1 MSVKPII
8 PSINSNNNKIQI
20 KNNSSSNNNLQ
31 KKNVSFKGG
40 VSGALSA
47 VVIGTMD
54 AIEAGG
60 YPASFILQD
69 GLGFITPRV
78 GKGLV
83 RDAHDKKDENGN
95 VVLDKNGKPVRQ
107 LNWALARKE
116 FLREIITGPSA
127 FVIPLAMLH
136 VIKKHFGRGN
146 NVKLNYTDGFQKTF
160 TEFAQQNTDAIK
172 NGTANKAIFYKKV
185 FTNAI
190 ETSINSVLPN
200 AEKMT
205 KDEVSQIANNLTQKQ
220 IQIEKIKADKTLD
233 KKTKKNELEKLGS
246 VVDDFMKLKKGKIGG
261 AVDEMTVQFV
271 SSKGKVKTGSI
282 GEMVNAMSDYF
293 DDAVKNTHEE
303 LKKGLK
309 AENIE
314 NFVKKFTNHKMG
326 SRVWTN
332 LGIFGAVAAFYTQIP
347 KLYNMGL
354 KGNPAL
360 QGTAVDTANPAA
372 NGNAPEDKKV
382 KGNKPSFGVS
392 FTGMGSFL
400 EKTGNIVFNNKNTK
414 TVSDIFE
421 LNGPIMS
428 ANAMTTLLFG
438 FCIPPRLANAQDK
451 YDYGE
456 IVVRDMTAF
465 TALLFGAK
473 ALSRVFSDIFSN
485 ITGLALNKKN
495 MEGHNTLHKV
505 IDYLNPND
513 THHSVLSRKQLISK
527 YTNLEDY
534 KGEVNGFMDFIESS
548 GGDVKK
554 ALSCDEKIQASVEK
568 ILKDFNG
575 KSFKNATSKEIKEA
589 LKKANAQKTDLIKD
603 FYKLFNENNGLLKK
617 ARTCN
622 ATFGFLS
629 TVAFVPG
636 LIIWLTDFCEK
647 MTEKRS
653 KKDLAAAEKTGNTA
667 QINAAET
674 YLAEHNQ
681 PTKTPSMAGF
691 LGRNK

>member
-8 PSINSNNNKIQI
+8 PSISSNNNKVQI
-20 KNNSSSNNNLQ
+20 KNNSFSNNNLQ

-40 VSGALSA
+40 SPNIIVGM
-47 VVIGTMD
+47 MD

-60 YPASFILQD
+60 YPASFIIQD

-95 VVLDKNGKPVRQ
+95 VVLGKDGKPVRQ

-146 NVKLNYTDGFQKTF
+146 NVKLNYIDGFQKPF
-160 TEFAQQNTDAIK
+160 TEFAQNNTDAIK
-172 NGTANKAIFYKKV
+172 NGTANKAIFYKKI
-185 FTNAI
+185 FSNAI
-190 ETSINSVLPN
+190 ETSINSVLPES
-200 AEKMT
+200 AKMT
-205 KDEVSQIANNLTQKQ
+205 ADEITKTANDLTAKQ
-220 IQIEKIKADKTLD
+220 VQIEKIRADKTLD
-233 KKTKKNELEKLGS
+233 KKAKKEALSKVGS

-261 AVDEMTVQFV
+261 AVDEMAVQFA
-271 SSKGKVKTGSI
+271 SSNGKVKTGSI

-309 AENIE
+309 SENIE
-314 NFVKKFTNHKMG
+314 SFVKKFTNHKMG
-326 SRVWTN
+326 SRILTN
-332 LGIFGAVAAFYTQIP
+332 VGIFGAVAAFYTQIP

-360 QGTAVDTANPAA
+360 QGAAADTANPAA
-372 NGNAPEDKKV
+372 NGNAPADKKV
-382 KGNKPSFGVS
+382 KGDNPSFGNKNVA

-400 EKTGNIVFNNKNTK
+400 EKAGDKIFNNKNAK

-473 ALSRVFSDIFSN
+473 ALSRVFSDVFSN

-495 MEGHNTLHKV
+495 MDGHNTLHKV

-513 THHSVLSRKQLISK
+513 THHSVLSRKQLTSK
-527 YTNLEDY
+527 YTHLEDY
-534 KGEVNGFMDFIESS
+534 KGGVNGFMDFIESS

-554 ALSCDEKIQASVEK
+554 AFSCDKKIQASVDE
-568 ILKDFNG
+568 ILKSFNG
-575 KSFKNATSKEIKEA
+575 KAFKDATSKEIKEV
-589 LKKANAQKTDLIKD
+589 LKKANAQKTDSIKK
-603 FYKLFNENNGLLKK
+603 FYSLFHENNGLLNK

-622 ATFGFLS
+622 SSFGFLS
-629 TVAFVPG
+629 TIVLVPG

-653 KKDLAAAEKTGNTA
+653 KKDLAVAEKTGNTK

-691 LGRNK
+691 LGRK

>member
-8 PSINSNNNKIQI
+8 PSINSNNNKVQI
-20 KNNSSSNNNLQ
+20 KNNSSSSNNLQ
-31 KKNVSFKGG
+31 KKNVSFRGG
-40 VSGALSA
+40 SPNIIVGM
-47 VVIGTMD
+47 MD

-60 YPASFILQD
+60 YPASFIIQD

-146 NVKLNYTDGFQKTF
+146 NVKLNYIDGFQKPF
-160 TEFAQQNTDAIK
+160 TEFAQNNTDAIK
-172 NGTANKAIFYKKV
+172 NGTANKAIFYKKI
-185 FTNAI
+185 FSSAI
-190 ETSINSVLPN
+190 ETSINSVLPDS
-200 AEKMT
+200 AKMT
-205 KDEVSQIANNLTQKQ
+205 ADEISKTANNLTVKQ

-233 KKTKKNELEKLGS
+233 KKAKKEALSKIGS

-261 AVDEMTVQFV
+261 AVDEMAVQFAA
-271 SSKGKVKTGSI
+271 SNGKVKTGSI

-309 AENIE
+309 SENIE
-314 NFVKKFTNHKMG
+314 SFVKKFTNHKMG
-326 SRVWTN
+326 SRILTN

-360 QGTAVDTANPAA
+360 QGTAVDTSNPAA
-372 NGNAPEDKKV
+372 SGNTPEDKKV

-400 EKTGNIVFNNKNTK
+400 EKAGDKIFNNKSAK
-414 TVSDIFE
+414 TASDIFE

-473 ALSRVFSDIFSN
+473 ALSRVFSDVFSN

-495 MEGHNTLHKV
+495 MDGHNTLHKV

-513 THHSVLSRKQLISK
+513 THHSVLSRKQLTSK
-527 YTNLEDY
+527 YTHLEDY
-534 KGEVNGFMDFIESS
+534 KGGVNGFMDFIESS

-554 ALSCDEKIQASVEK
+554 AFSCDKKIQASVDE
-568 ILKDFNG
+568 ILKSFNG
-575 KSFKNATSKEIKEA
+575 KSFKDATSKEIKEV
-589 LKKANAQKTDLIKD
+589 LKKANAQKSDSIKK
-603 FYKLFNENNGLLKK
+603 FYNLFHENNGLLNK

-622 ATFGFLS
+622 SSFGFLS
-629 TVAFVPG
+629 TIVLVPG

-691 LGRNK
+691 LGRK

>member
-8 PSINSNNNKIQI
+8 PSINSNNNKVQI
-20 KNNSSSNNNLQ
+20 KNNSSSSNNLQ
-31 KKNVSFKGG
+31 KKNVSFRGG
-40 VSGALSA
+40 SPNIIVGM
-47 VVIGTMD
+47 MD

-60 YPASFILQD
+60 YPASFIIQD

-95 VVLDKNGKPVRQ
+95 VVLGKDGKPVRQ

-146 NVKLNYTDGFQKTF
+146 NVKLNYIDGFQKPF
-160 TEFAQQNTDAIK
+160 TEFAQNNTDAIK
-172 NGTANKAIFYKKV
+172 NGTANKAIFYNKI
-185 FTNAI
+185 FSNAI
-190 ETSINSVLPN
+190 ETSINSVLPDS
-200 AEKMT
+200 AKMT
-205 KDEVSQIANNLTQKQ
+205 ADEISKTANNLTVKQ

-233 KKTKKNELEKLGS
+233 KKAKKEVLSKIGS

-261 AVDEMTVQFV
+261 AVDEMAVQFAA
-271 SSKGKVKTGSI
+271 SNGKVKTGSI

-309 AENIE
+309 SENIE
-314 NFVKKFTNHKMG
+314 SFVKKFTNHKMG
-326 SRVWTN
+326 SRILTN

-360 QGTAVDTANPAA
+360 QGTAVDTSNPAA
-372 NGNAPEDKKV
+372 SGNTPEDKKV

-400 EKTGNIVFNNKNTK
+400 EKAGDKIFNNKSAK

-473 ALSRVFSDIFSN
+473 ALSRVFSDVFSN

-495 MEGHNTLHKV
+495 MDGHNTLHKV

-513 THHSVLSRKQLISK
+513 THHSVLSRKQLTSK
-527 YTNLEDY
+527 YTHLEDY
-534 KGEVNGFMDFIESS
+534 KGGVNGFMDFIESS

-554 ALSCDEKIQASVEK
+554 AFSCDKKIQASVDE
-568 ILKDFNG
+568 ILKSFNG
-575 KSFKNATSKEIKEA
+575 KSFKDATSKEIKEV
-589 LKKANAQKTDLIKD
+589 LKKANAQKSDSIKK
-603 FYKLFNENNGLLKK
+603 FYNLFHENNGLLNK

-622 ATFGFLS
+622 SSFGFLS
-629 TVAFVPG
+629 TIVLVPG

-653 KKDLAAAEKTGNTA
+653 KKDLAAAEKAGNTA

-691 LGRNK
+691 LGRK

>member
-8 PSINSNNNKIQI
+8 PSINSNNNKVQI
-20 KNNSSSNNNLQ
+20 KNNSSSSNNLQ
-31 KKNVSFKGG
+31 KKNVSFRGG
-40 VSGALSA
+40 SPNIIVGM
-47 VVIGTMD
+47 MD

-60 YPASFILQD
+60 YPASFIIQD

-146 NVKLNYTDGFQKTF
+146 NVKLNYIDGFQKPF
-160 TEFAQQNTDAIK
+160 TEFAQNNTDAIK
-172 NGTANKAIFYKKV
+172 NGTANKAIFYKKI
-185 FTNAI
+185 FSNAI
-190 ETSINSVLPN
+190 ETSINSFLPDST
-200 AEKMT
+200 KMT
-205 KDEVSQIANNLTQKQ
+205 ADEISKTANNLTAKQ

-233 KKTKKNELEKLGS
+233 KKAKKEALSKIGS
-246 VVDDFMKLKKGKIGG
+246 VVDDFMKLKKGKIDG
-261 AVDEMTVQFV
+261 AVDEMAVQFAA
-271 SSKGKVKTGSI
+271 SNGKVKTGSI

-309 AENIE
+309 SENIE
-314 NFVKKFTNHKMG
+314 SFVKKFTNHKMG
-326 SRVWTN
+326 SRILTN

-360 QGTAVDTANPAA
+360 QGTAVDTSNPAA
-372 NGNAPEDKKV
+372 SGNTPEDKKV

-400 EKTGNIVFNNKNTK
+400 EKAGDKIFNNKSAK

-473 ALSRVFSDIFSN
+473 ALSRVFSDVFSN

-495 MEGHNTLHKV
+495 MDGHNTLHKV

-513 THHSVLSRKQLISK
+513 THHSVLSRKQLTSK
-527 YTNLEDY
+527 YTHLEDY
-534 KGEVNGFMDFIESS
+534 KGGVNGFMDFIESS

-554 ALSCDEKIQASVEK
+554 AFSCDKKIQASVDG
-568 ILKDFNG
+568 ILKSFNG
-575 KSFKNATSKEIKEA
+575 KSFKDATSKEIKEV
-589 LKKANAQKTDLIKD
+589 LKKANAQKSDSIKK
-603 FYKLFNENNGLLKK
+603 FYNLFHENNGLLNK

-622 ATFGFLS
+622 SSFGFLS
-629 TVAFVPG
+629 TIVLVPG

-691 LGRNK
+691 LGRK

>member
-8 PSINSNNNKIQI
+8 PSINSNNNKVQI
-20 KNNSSSNNNLQ
+20 KNNSSSSNSLQ
-31 KKNVSFKGG
+31 KKNVSFRGG
-40 VSGALSA
+40 SPNIIVGM
-47 VVIGTMD
+47 MD

-60 YPASFILQD
+60 YPASFIIQD

-95 VVLDKNGKPVRQ
+95 VVLGKDGKPVRQ

-146 NVKLNYTDGFQKTF
+146 NVKLNYIDGFQKPF
-160 TEFAQQNTDAIK
+160 TEFAQNNTDAIK
-172 NGTANKAIFYKKV
+172 NGTANKAIFYKKI
-185 FTNAI
+185 FSNAI
-190 ETSINSVLPN
+190 ETSINAVLPDS
-200 AEKMT
+200 AKMT
-205 KDEVSQIANNLTQKQ
+205 ADEISKTANNLTAKQ

-233 KKTKKNELEKLGS
+233 KKAKKEALSKIGS

-261 AVDEMTVQFV
+261 AVDEMAVQFAA
-271 SSKGKVKTGSI
+271 SNGKVKTGSI

-309 AENIE
+309 SENIE
-314 NFVKKFTNHKMG
+314 SFVKKLTNRKMG
-326 SRVWTN
+326 SRILTN

-360 QGTAVDTANPAA
+360 QGTVADANPAA
-372 NGNAPEDKKV
+372 NGNVPADKKV
-382 KGNKPSFGVS
+382 KGDNPSFGKKNVA

-400 EKTGNIVFNNKNTK
+400 EKAGDKIFNNKSAK

-473 ALSRVFSDIFSN
+473 ALSRVFSDVFSN

-495 MEGHNTLHKV
+495 MDGHNTLHKV

-513 THHSVLSRKQLISK
+513 THHSVLSRKQLTSK
-527 YTNLEDY
+527 YTHLEDY
-534 KGEVNGFMDFIESS
+534 KGGVNGFMDFIESS

-554 ALSCDEKIQASVEK
+554 AFSCDKKIQASVDE
-568 ILKDFNG
+568 I
-575 KSFKNATSKEIKEA
+575 SKEIKEV
-589 LKKANAQKTDLIKD
+589 LKKANAQKSDSIKK
-603 FYKLFNENNGLLKK
+603 FYNLFHENNGLLNK

-622 ATFGFLS
+622 SSFGFLS
-629 TVAFVPG
+629 TIVLVPG

-653 KKDLAAAEKTGNTA
+653 KKDLAAAEKTGNTT

-691 LGRNK
+691 LGRK

>member
-8 PSINSNNNKIQI
+8 PSINSNNNKVQI
-20 KNNSSSNNNLQ
+20 KNNSSSSNNLQ
-31 KKNVSFKGG
+31 KKNVSFRGG
-40 VSGALSA
+40 SPNIIVGM
-47 VVIGTMD
+47 MD

-60 YPASFILQD
+60 YPASFIIQD

-146 NVKLNYTDGFQKTF
+146 NVKLNYIDGFQKPF
-160 TEFAQQNTDAIK
+160 TEFAQNNTDAIK
-172 NGTANKAIFYKKV
+172 NGTANKAIFYKKI
-185 FTNAI
+185 FSNAI
-190 ETSINSVLPN
+190 ETSINSFLPDS
-200 AEKMT
+200 AKMT
-205 KDEVSQIANNLTQKQ
+205 ADEISKTANNLTAKQ

-233 KKTKKNELEKLGS
+233 KKAKKEALSKIGS
-246 VVDDFMKLKKGKIGG
+246 VVDDFMKLKKGKIDG
-261 AVDEMTVQFV
+261 AVDEMAVQFAA
-271 SSKGKVKTGSI
+271 SNGKVKTGSI

-309 AENIE
+309 SENIE
-314 NFVKKFTNHKMG
+314 SFVKKFTNHKMG
-326 SRVWTN
+326 SRILTN

-360 QGTAVDTANPAA
+360 QGTAVDTSNPAA
-372 NGNAPEDKKV
+372 SGNTPEDKKV

-400 EKTGNIVFNNKNTK
+400 EKAGDKIFNNKSAK

-473 ALSRVFSDIFSN
+473 ALSRVFSDVFSN

-495 MEGHNTLHKV
+495 MDGHNTLHKV

-513 THHSVLSRKQLISK
+513 THHSVLSRKQLTSK
-527 YTNLEDY
+527 YTHLEDY
-534 KGEVNGFMDFIESS
+534 KGGVNGFMDFIESS

-554 ALSCDEKIQASVEK
+554 AFSCDKKIQASVDG
-568 ILKDFNG
+568 ILKSFNG
-575 KSFKNATSKEIKEA
+575 KSFKDATSKEIKEV
-589 LKKANAQKTDLIKD
+589 LKKANAQKSDSIKK
-603 FYKLFNENNGLLKK
+603 FYNLFHENNGLLNK

-622 ATFGFLS
+622 SSFGFLS
-629 TVAFVPG
+629 TIVLVPG

-691 LGRNK
+691 LGRK

>member
-8 PSINSNNNKIQI
+8 PSINSNNNKVQI
-20 KNNSSSNNNLQ
+20 KNNSSSSNNLQ
-31 KKNVSFKGG
+31 KKNVSFRGG
-40 VSGALSA
+40 SPNIIVGM
-47 VVIGTMD
+47 MD

-60 YPASFILQD
+60 YPASFIIQD

-95 VVLDKNGKPVRQ
+95 VVLGKDGKPVRQ

-146 NVKLNYTDGFQKTF
+146 NVKLNYIDGFQKPF
-160 TEFAQQNTDAIK
+160 TEFAQNNTDAIK
-172 NGTANKAIFYKKV
+172 NGTANKAIFYKKI
-185 FTNAI
+185 FSNAI
-190 ETSINSVLPN
+190 ETSINSVLPDS
-200 AEKMT
+200 AKMT
-205 KDEVSQIANNLTQKQ
+205 ADEISKTANNLTVKQ

-233 KKTKKNELEKLGS
+233 KKAKKEALSKIGS

-261 AVDEMTVQFV
+261 AVDEMAVQFAA
-271 SSKGKVKTGSI
+271 SNGKVKTGSI

-309 AENIE
+309 SENIE
-314 NFVKKFTNHKMG
+314 SFVKKFTNHKMG
-326 SRVWTN
+326 SRILTN

-360 QGTAVDTANPAA
+360 QGTAVDTSNPAA
-372 NGNAPEDKKV
+372 SGNTPEDKKV

-400 EKTGNIVFNNKNTK
+400 EKAGDKIFNNKSAK
-414 TVSDIFE
+414 TASDIFE

-473 ALSRVFSDIFSN
+473 ALSRVFSDVFSN

-495 MEGHNTLHKV
+495 MDGHNTLHKV

-513 THHSVLSRKQLISK
+513 THHSVLSRKQLTSK
-527 YTNLEDY
+527 YTHLEDY
-534 KGEVNGFMDFIESS
+534 KGGVNGFMDFIESS

-554 ALSCDEKIQASVEK
+554 AFSCDKKIQASVDE
-568 ILKDFNG
+568 ILKSFNG
-575 KSFKNATSKEIKEA
+575 KSFKDATSKEIKEV
-589 LKKANAQKTDLIKD
+589 LKKANAQKSDSIKK
-603 FYKLFNENNGLLKK
+603 FYNLFHENNGLLNK

-622 ATFGFLS
+622 SSFGFLS
-629 TVAFVPG
+629 TIVLVPG

-691 LGRNK
+691 LGRK

>member
-8 PSINSNNNKIQI
+8 PSINSNNNKVQI
-20 KNNSSSNNNLQ
+20 KNNSSSSNNLQ
-31 KKNVSFKGG
+31 KKNVSFRGG
-40 VSGALSA
+40 SPNIIVGM
-47 VVIGTMD
+47 MD

-60 YPASFILQD
+60 YPASFIIQD

-146 NVKLNYTDGFQKTF
+146 NVKLNYIDGFQKPF
-160 TEFAQQNTDAIK
+160 TEFAQNNTDAIK
-172 NGTANKAIFYKKV
+172 NGTANKAIFYKKI
-185 FTNAI
+185 FSNAI
-190 ETSINSVLPN
+190 ETSINSVLPDS
-200 AEKMT
+200 AKMT
-205 KDEVSQIANNLTQKQ
+205 ADEISKTANNLTVKQ

-233 KKTKKNELEKLGS
+233 KKAKKEALSKIGS

-261 AVDEMTVQFV
+261 AVDEMAVQFAA
-271 SSKGKVKTGSI
+271 SNGKVKTGSI

-309 AENIE
+309 SENIE
-314 NFVKKFTNHKMG
+314 SFVKKFTNHKMG
-326 SRVWTN
+326 SRILTN

-360 QGTAVDTANPAA
+360 QGTAVDTSNPAA
-372 NGNAPEDKKV
+372 SGNTPEDKKV

-400 EKTGNIVFNNKNTK
+400 EKAGDKIFNNKSAK

-473 ALSRVFSDIFSN
+473 ALSRVFSDVFSN

-495 MEGHNTLHKV
+495 MDGHNTLHKV

-513 THHSVLSRKQLISK
+513 THHSVLSRKQLTSK
-527 YTNLEDY
+527 YTHLEDY
-534 KGEVNGFMDFIESS
+534 KGGVNGFMDFIESS

-554 ALSCDEKIQASVEK
+554 AFSCDKKIQASVDE
-568 ILKDFNG
+568 ILRSFNG
-575 KSFKNATSKEIKEA
+575 KSFKDATSKEIKEV
-589 LKKANAQKTDLIKD
+589 LKKANAQKSDSIKK
-603 FYKLFNENNGLLKK
+603 FYNLFHENNGLLNK

-622 ATFGFLS
+622 SSFGFLS
-629 TVAFVPG
+629 TIVLVPG

-691 LGRNK
+691 LGRK

>member
-20 KNNSSSNNNLQ
+20 KNNSSSNNNFQ
-31 KKNVSFKGG
+31 KKNVSFRGG
-40 VSGALSA
+40 SPNIIVGM
-47 VVIGTMD
+47 MD

-60 YPASFILQD
+60 YPASFIIQD

-146 NVKLNYTDGFQKTF
+146 NVKLNYIDGFQKPF
-160 TEFAQQNTDAIK
+160 TEFAQNNTDAIK
-172 NGTANKAIFYKKV
+172 NGTANKAIFYKKI
-185 FTNAI
+185 FSNAI
-190 ETSINSVLPN
+190 ETSINSVLPDS
-200 AEKMT
+200 AKMT
-205 KDEVSQIANNLTQKQ
+205 ADEISKTANNLTVKQ

-233 KKTKKNELEKLGS
+233 KKAKKEALSKIGS

-261 AVDEMTVQFV
+261 AVDEMAVQFAA
-271 SSKGKVKTGSI
+271 SNGKVKTGSI

-309 AENIE
+309 SENIE
-314 NFVKKFTNHKMG
+314 SFVKKFTNHKMG
-326 SRVWTN
+326 SRILTN

-360 QGTAVDTANPAA
+360 QGTAVDTSNPAVS
-372 NGNAPEDKKV
+372 GNTPEDKKV

-400 EKTGNIVFNNKNTK
+400 EKAGDKIFNNKSAK

-473 ALSRVFSDIFSN
+473 ALSRVFSDVFSN

-495 MEGHNTLHKV
+495 MDGHNTLHKV

-513 THHSVLSRKQLISK
+513 THHSVLSRKQLTSK
-527 YTNLEDY
+527 YTHLEDY
-534 KGEVNGFMDFIESS
+534 KGGVNGFMDFIESS

-554 ALSCDEKIQASVEK
+554 AFSCDKKIQASVDE
-568 ILKDFNG
+568 ILKSFNG
-575 KSFKNATSKEIKEA
+575 KSFKDATSKEIKEV
-589 LKKANAQKTDLIKD
+589 LKKANAQKSDSIKK
-603 FYKLFNENNGLLKK
+603 FYNLFHENNGLLNK

-622 ATFGFLS
+622 SSFGFLS
-629 TVAFVPG
+629 TIVLVPG

-691 LGRNK
+691 LGRK

>member
-8 PSINSNNNKIQI
+8 PSISSNNNKVQI

-40 VSGALSA
+40 SPNIIVGM
-47 VVIGTMD
+47 MD

-60 YPASFILQD
+60 YPASFIIQD

-95 VVLDKNGKPVRQ
+95 VVLGKDGKPVRQ

-146 NVKLNYTDGFQKTF
+146 NVKLNYIDGFQKPF
-160 TEFAQQNTDAIK
+160 TEFAQNNTDAIK
-172 NGTANKAIFYKKV
+172 NGKANKAIFYKKI
-185 FTNAI
+185 FSNAI
-190 ETSINSVLPN
+190 ETSINSVLPDS
-200 AEKMT
+200 AKMT
-205 KDEVSQIANNLTQKQ
+205 ADEITKTANDLTKKQ

-233 KKTKKNELEKLGS
+233 KKAKKEALSEVGS

-261 AVDEMTVQFV
+261 AVDEMAVQFA
-271 SSKGKVKTGSI
+271 SSNGKVKTGSI

-309 AENIE
+309 SENIE
-314 NFVKKFTNHKMG
+314 SFVKKFTNHKMG
-326 SRVWTN
+326 SRILTN

-360 QGTAVDTANPAA
+360 QGTAADTSNPAA
-372 NGNAPEDKKV
+372 NGNAPADKNV
-382 KGNKPSFGVS
+382 KGDNPSFGKKNVA

-400 EKTGNIVFNNKNTK
+400 EKAGDKIFNNKNAK
-414 TVSDIFE
+414 TASDIFE

-473 ALSRVFSDIFSN
+473 ALSRVFSDVFSN

-495 MEGHNTLHKV
+495 MDGHNTLHKV

-513 THHSVLSRKQLISK
+513 THHSVLSRKQLTSK
-527 YTNLEDY
+527 YTHLEDY
-534 KGEVNGFMDFIESS
+534 KGGVNGFMDFIESS

-554 ALSCDEKIQASVEK
+554 AFSCDKKIQASVDE
-568 ILKDFNG
+568 ILKSFNG
-575 KSFKNATSKEIKEA
+575 KSFKDATSKEIKEV
-589 LKKANAQKTDLIKD
+589 LKKANAQKTDSIKK
-603 FYKLFNENNGLLKK
+603 FYNLFHENNGLLNK

-622 ATFGFLS
+622 SSFGFLS
-629 TVAFVPG
+629 TIVLVPG

-691 LGRNK
+691 LGRK

>member
-8 PSINSNNNKIQI
+8 PSINSNNNKVQI
-20 KNNSSSNNNLQ
+20 KNNSSSSNNLQ
-31 KKNVSFKGG
+31 KKNVSFRGG
-40 VSGALSA
+40 SPNIIVGM
-47 VVIGTMD
+47 MD

-60 YPASFILQD
+60 YPASFIIQD

-146 NVKLNYTDGFQKTF
+146 NVKLNYIDGFQKPF
-160 TEFAQQNTDAIK
+160 TEFAQNNTDAIK
-172 NGTANKAIFYKKV
+172 NGTANKAIFYKKI
-185 FTNAI
+185 FSNAI
-190 ETSINSVLPN
+190 EISINSVLPDS
-200 AEKMT
+200 AKMT
-205 KDEVSQIANNLTQKQ
+205 ADEISKTANNLTVKQ

-233 KKTKKNELEKLGS
+233 KKAKKEALSKIGS

-261 AVDEMTVQFV
+261 AVDEMAVQFAA
-271 SSKGKVKTGSI
+271 SNGKVKTGSI

-309 AENIE
+309 SENIE
-314 NFVKKFTNHKMG
+314 SFVKKFTNHKMG
-326 SRVWTN
+326 SRILTN

-360 QGTAVDTANPAA
+360 QGTAVDTSNPAA
-372 NGNAPEDKKV
+372 SGNTPEDKKV

-400 EKTGNIVFNNKNTK
+400 EKAGDKIFNNKSAK

-473 ALSRVFSDIFSN
+473 ALSRVFSDVFSN

-495 MEGHNTLHKV
+495 MDGHNTLHKV

-513 THHSVLSRKQLISK
+513 THHSVLSRKQLTSK
-527 YTNLEDY
+527 YTHLEDY
-534 KGEVNGFMDFIESS
+534 KGGVNGFMDFIESS

-554 ALSCDEKIQASVEK
+554 AFSCDKKIQASVDE
-568 ILKDFNG
+568 ILKSFNG
-575 KSFKNATSKEIKEA
+575 KSFKDATSKEIKEV
-589 LKKANAQKTDLIKD
+589 LKKANAQKSDSIKK
-603 FYKLFNENNGLLKK
+603 FYNLFHENNGLLNK

-622 ATFGFLS
+622 SSFGFLS
-629 TVAFVPG
+629 TIVLVPG

-691 LGRNK
+691 LGRK

>member
-8 PSINSNNNKIQI
+8 PSINSNNNKVQI
-20 KNNSSSNNNLQ
+20 KNNSSSSNNLQ
-31 KKNVSFKGG
+31 KKNVSFRGG
-40 VSGALSA
+40 SPNIIVGM
-47 VVIGTMD
+47 MD

-60 YPASFILQD
+60 YPASFIIQD

-146 NVKLNYTDGFQKTF
+146 NVKLNYIDGFQKPF
-160 TEFAQQNTDAIK
+160 TEFAQNNTDAIK
-172 NGTANKAIFYKKV
+172 NGTANKAIFYKKI
-185 FTNAI
+185 FSNAI
-190 ETSINSVLPN
+190 ETSINSVLPDS
-200 AEKMT
+200 AKMT
-205 KDEVSQIANNLTQKQ
+205 ADEISKTANNLTVKQ

-233 KKTKKNELEKLGS
+233 KKAKKEALSKIGS

-261 AVDEMTVQFV
+261 AVDEMAVQFAA
-271 SSKGKVKTGSI
+271 SNGKVKTGSI

-309 AENIE
+309 SENIE
-314 NFVKKFTNHKMG
+314 SFVKKFTNHKMG
-326 SRVWTN
+326 SRILTN

-360 QGTAVDTANPAA
+360 QGTAVDTYNPAA
-372 NGNAPEDKKV
+372 SGNTPEDKKV

-400 EKTGNIVFNNKNTK
+400 EKAGDKIFNNKSAK

-473 ALSRVFSDIFSN
+473 ALSRVFSDVFSN

-495 MEGHNTLHKV
+495 MDGHNTLHKV

-513 THHSVLSRKQLISK
+513 THHSVLSRKQLTSK
-527 YTNLEDY
+527 YTHLEDY
-534 KGEVNGFMDFIESS
+534 KGGVNGFMDFIESS

-554 ALSCDEKIQASVEK
+554 AFSCDKKIQASVDE
-568 ILKDFNG
+568 ILRSFNG
-575 KSFKNATSKEIKEA
+575 KSFKDATSKEIKEV
-589 LKKANAQKTDLIKD
+589 LKKANAQKSDSIKK
-603 FYKLFNENNGLLKK
+603 FYNLFHENNGLLNK

-622 ATFGFLS
+622 SSFGFLS
-629 TVAFVPG
+629 TIVLVPG

-691 LGRNK
+691 LGRK

>member
-8 PSINSNNNKIQI
+8 PSISSNNNNVQI

-40 VSGALSA
+40 SPNIIVGM
-47 VVIGTMD
+47 MD

-60 YPASFILQD
+60 YPASFIIQD

-95 VVLDKNGKPVRQ
+95 VVLGKDGKPVRQ

-116 FLREIITGPSA
+116 FLREVITGPSA
-127 FVIPLAMLH
+127 FVIPLAMIH

-146 NVKLNYTDGFQKTF
+146 NVKLNYIDGFQKPF
-160 TEFAQQNTDAIK
+160 TEFAQNNADAIK
-172 NGTANKAIFYKKV
+172 NGTANKAIFYKKI
-185 FTNAI
+185 FSNAI
-190 ETSINSVLPN
+190 ETSINSVLPDS
-200 AEKMT
+200 AKMT
-205 KDEVSQIANNLTQKQ
+205 ADEITKTENDLTAKQ
-220 IQIEKIKADKTLD
+220 IRIEKIKADKTLD
-233 KKTKKNELEKLGS
+233 KKAKKEALSKVGS

-261 AVDEMTVQFV
+261 AVDEMAVQFA
-271 SSKGKVKTGSI
+271 SSNGKVKTGSI
-282 GEMVNAMSDYF
+282 GEMVNAMSDFF

-309 AENIE
+309 SENIE
-314 NFVKKFTNHKMG
+314 SFVKKLTNHKMG
-326 SRVWTN
+326 SRILTN
-332 LGIFGAVAAFYTQIP
+332 VGIFGAVAAFYTQIP

-360 QGTAVDTANPAA
+360 QGTAADTANPAA
-372 NGNAPEDKKV
+372 NGNAPADKKV
-382 KGNKPSFGVS
+382 KGDNPSFGKKNVA

-400 EKTGNIVFNNKNTK
+400 EKAGDKIFNNKNAK

-473 ALSRVFSDIFSN
+473 ALSRVFSDVFSN

-495 MEGHNTLHKV
+495 MDGHNTLHKV

-513 THHSVLSRKQLISK
+513 THHSVLSRKQLTSK
-527 YTNLEDY
+527 YTHLEDY
-534 KGEVNGFMDFIESS
+534 KGGVNGFMEFIESS

-554 ALSCDEKIQASVEK
+554 AFSCDKKIQASVDE
-568 ILKDFNG
+568 ILKSFNG
-575 KSFKNATSKEIKEA
+575 KSFKDATSKEIKEV
-589 LKKANAQKTDLIKD
+589 LKKANAQKTDSIKK
-603 FYKLFNENNGLLKK
+603 FYSLFHENNGLLNK

-622 ATFGFLS
+622 SSFGFLS
-629 TVAFVPG
+629 TIVLVPG

-653 KKDLAAAEKTGNTA
+653 KKDLAAAEKTGNTK
-667 QINAAET
+667 QINAAVT

-681 PTKTPSMAGF
+681 PTKNPSMAGF
-691 LGRNK
+691 LGRK